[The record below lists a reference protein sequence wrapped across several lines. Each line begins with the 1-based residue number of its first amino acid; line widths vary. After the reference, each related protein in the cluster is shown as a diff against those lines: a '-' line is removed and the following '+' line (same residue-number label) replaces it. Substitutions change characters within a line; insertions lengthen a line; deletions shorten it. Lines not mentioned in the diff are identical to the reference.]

1 MSDVTVL
8 VRSAVLVSLRRQRSL
23 LLLMVL
29 FVTTVLISNG
39 LVGAGVSK
47 YADSVQYRSA
57 LNLIELSSVA
67 ASARLQLDDETLKGA
82 GTIDR
87 VTGVYPFAQIDLA
100 LSDTADWP
108 DVATNPGSL
117 FATPLVPGLAPAV
130 VAGALPPAGQG
141 PDEIALPR
149 DVPGGRLDG
158 LLGKKVTMEFTRQ
171 VSTGRGEPARRVF
184 TVVAITDNS
193 TPGAAGPT
201 PSYLAQD
208 TLFGLIRASGA
219 SGTGPLSYTTAFV
232 RAASPDDVPRVQR
245 ALAARG
251 FAVRSVA
258 TQLRSLT
265 GLFRA
270 LSYASYLL
278 GGLLLLVC
286 LSVGGLIGAAWVQQK
301 TREIGLLKAIGWTRR
316 RITAALMTQMA
327 LVGLAA
333 GIVGTVLGA
342 VGSLVTTTIVARQHV
357 ELLPVDAYQTPR
369 PALLLLTVLL
379 VPACVVLGGLRSAV
393 KATGIDADEALR
405 DL

>member
-130 VAGALPPAGQG
+130 VAGALPPAGLG
-141 PDEIALPR
+141 PGEIALPR

-232 RAASPDDVPRVQR
+232 RTANPDDVPRVQR
-245 ALAARG
+245 ALAG
-251 FAVRSVA
+251 DGV
-258 TQLRSLT
+258 
-265 GLFRA
+265 
-270 LSYASYLL
+270 
-278 GGLLLLVC
+278 
-286 LSVGGLIGAAWVQQK
+286 
-301 TREIGLLKAIGWTRR
+301 
-316 RITAALMTQMA
+316 
-327 LVGLAA
+327 
-333 GIVGTVLGA
+333 
-342 VGSLVTTTIVARQHV
+342 
-357 ELLPVDAYQTPR
+357 
-369 PALLLLTVLL
+369 
-379 VPACVVLGGLRSAV
+379 
-393 KATGIDADEALR
+393 EALR
-405 DL
+405 LEGCAQALGLALGAPTKPWLRDAVEAELPGACAAFDAPLPVIDDVGAPTPPAPLLAFLSAAGRGGQLRPCEGGWTFHPLTSSALLAPLGERGTIVIRQPL

>member
-1 MSDVTVL
+1 M
-8 VRSAVLVSLRRQRSL
+8 
-23 LLLMVL
+23 
-29 FVTTVLISNG
+29 
-39 LVGAGVSK
+39 
-47 YADSVQYRSA
+47 
-57 LNLIELSSVA
+57 
-67 ASARLQLDDETLKGA
+67 
-82 GTIDR
+82 
-87 VTGVYPFAQIDLA
+87 
-100 LSDTADWP
+100 
-108 DVATNPGSL
+108 
-117 FATPLVPGLAPAV
+117 
-130 VAGALPPAGQG
+130 
-141 PDEIALPR
+141 
-149 DVPGGRLDG
+149 
-158 LLGKKVTMEFTRQ
+158 
-171 VSTGRGEPARRVF
+171 
-184 TVVAITDNS
+184 
-193 TPGAAGPT
+193 
-201 PSYLAQD
+201 
-208 TLFGLIRASGA
+208 
-219 SGTGPLSYTTAFV
+219 SYTTAFV
-232 RAASPDDVPRVQR
+232 RTASPDDVPRVQR